1 MILEPNHL
9 DKKGA
14 SIKLALLC
22 FIAVSPSLGTAV
34 AAIGRLL
41 LYLLAL
47 LWLLRAA
54 RAKTTASPL
63 DHVRTSSALI
73 LLTCVYMAITI
84 SWSSVPTDSAL
95 TAWTRHARLITIPIM
110 CYSIASNAA
119 GMTVLRAFTFAQ
131 IFVLLSA
138 WLLVFGIHM
147 PWAIGD
153 NADDTYA
160 VFGSYLEQSISQS
173 VLAAILWFQRDTLF
187 GKNGRWVAIVLAV
200 ATLILTIGF
209 LRGRSGHMV
218 ALGVVTLACVQGIP
232 RKFRWIAL
240 TIPFLVFA
248 LIMVGSQNFRL
259 RMTQVASEVTAYS
272 QTKASDS
279 SSGERLLYW
288 ENSLHAVAEKPLFG
302 HGAGSWN
309 FEYRKHLGDRLAP
322 LTSDNPHQLFL
333 LWAVEGGLVG
343 LAFLIAVL
351 WSLLAFSKTLAD
363 RDALTL
369 QALLLAL
376 VISGMFNSMIFGI
389 GMGDFF
395 CIGFGILLSLRKD
408 AAQAP
413 VIQHHADDS

>member
-1 MILEPNHL
+1 MIFEPTALGNKPAL
-9 DKKGA
+9 
-14 SIKLALLC
+14 IKLALLC
-22 FIAVSPSLGTAV
+22 FIAISPSLGTAV

-47 LWLLRAA
+47 VWLLRAA
-54 RAKTTASPL
+54 RAKAQTSTL
-63 DHVRTSSALI
+63 DQVKTSSALI
-73 LLTCVYMAITI
+73 LLTCVYMAITV

-95 TAWTRHARLITIPIM
+95 IAWTRHARLITIPIM
-110 CYSIASNAA
+110 CYLIASSAE
-119 GMTVLRAFTFAQ
+119 GMAVLRAFTFAQ

-173 VLAAILWFQRDTLF
+173 VLVAILWFQRDTLF
-187 GKNGRWVAIVLAV
+187 GKNGRWIAIALALGTLVL
-200 ATLILTIGF
+200 TLGF
-209 LRGRSGHMV
+209 LRGRSGHLV
-218 ALGVVTLACVQGIP
+218 ALGMVTLACVHAIP
-232 RKFRWIAL
+232 KNFRWTAL
-240 TIPFLVFA
+240 ATPFLAFA
-248 LIMVGSQNFRL
+248 LIMVSSQNFRD

-272 QTKASDS
+272 QTKATDS
-279 SSGERLLYW
+279 SSGERLIYW
-288 ENSLHAVAEKPLFG
+288 ETSLQAIAEKPLFG

-309 FEYRKHLGDRLAP
+309 AVYRKHLGDRPAP

-333 LWAVEGGLVG
+333 LWAVEGGIIG
-343 LAFLIAVL
+343 MAFLIAVL
-351 WSLLAFSKTLAD
+351 WSLLAFSKTMVD
-363 RDALTL
+363 RDARTL
-369 QALLLAL
+369 QALVLAL

-413 VIQHHADDS
+413 VPQQHADNS